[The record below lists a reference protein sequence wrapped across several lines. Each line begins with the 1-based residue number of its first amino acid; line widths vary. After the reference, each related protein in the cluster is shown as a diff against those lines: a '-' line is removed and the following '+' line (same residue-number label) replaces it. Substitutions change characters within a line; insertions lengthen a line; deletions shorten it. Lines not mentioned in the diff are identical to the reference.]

1 MGKCGKSVMRRVPY
15 RLLPLLD
22 PPPARRMTLVCVGA
36 FLVVALFTALAPAH
50 EPDERAVAPDAGAY
64 RLTPAYVAGSA
75 AERAGMDAEM
85 GGVPGA
91 APPRAGPRP

>member
-22 PPPARRMTLVCVGA
+22 RPLSRTRTLVG
-36 FLVVALFTALAPAH
+36 VAGFPWVPLFPAPAPAH

-64 RLTPAYVAGSA
+64 RLTPAYEAGSA